1 MDAERCTFSWLVN
14 SKSAASVA
22 TSEPKRIAH
31 GHTVGPCRDCGGN
44 ASTMSH
50 SESIRGKANKA
61 NRDDEKPRASVEGG
75 GRPRPVSRTKTVR
88 RLAREVGEFLG

>member
-44 ASTMSH
+44 ASTMSR
-50 SESIRGKANKA
+50 SESIRGKVNKA
-61 NRDDEKPRASVEGG
+61 DRDDEKPRASVEGG
-75 GRPRPVSRTKTVR
+75 AALDPSQR
-88 RLAREVGEFLG
+88 RKPSEDLAEKSGSS